1 MKELIRQILREY
13 TEPTLTFKIV
23 LSDTLSEQKEHIGK
37 LISPTKKEVELY
49 KNRHSQ
55 EFIKNNISSL
65 GRVDPDDIIESIK
78 HIKNDIIKASH
89 KIVDNC
95 NKSDCGSLN
104 VIDNSTTGFD
114 YHMYIN
120 KIKGEIHLIINTSIY
135 HPKFLRRNLSSP
147 LIIVDNYGEAY
158 IKNVK

>member
-1 MKELIRQILREY
+1 MKDLIRQILREY
-13 TEPTLTFKIV
+13 IEPTLTFKIV
-23 LSDTLSEQKEHIGK
+23 LNNSLSEQKEHIKK
-37 LISPTKKEVELY
+37 LIVPTEKEIELY

-55 EFIKNNISSL
+55 ELGKNNVSSL
-65 GRVDPDDIIESIK
+65 NRVDPDDIIDSIDN
-78 HIKNDIIKASH
+78 IKNAIIKSTN

-120 KIKGEIHLIINTSIY
+120 KIKGETHLIINTSIY
-135 HPKFLRRNLSSP
+135 HPKFLKRDLSSP
-147 LIIVDNYGEAY
+147 LIIVDIYGEPY
-158 IKNVK
+158 IKNLK

>member
-1 MKELIRQILREY
+1 MKELIRQILREH

-23 LSDTLSEQKEHIGK
+23 LDNSISEQKEHIGK
-37 LISPTKKEVELY
+37 LISPSKKEIELY

-55 EFIKNNISSL
+55 EFNKNTVSSL
-65 GRVDPDDIIESIK
+65 NRVDPDDIIESIN
-78 HIKNDIIKASH
+78 HIKNSIIKAAH
-89 KIVDNC
+89 QIVENC

-120 KIKGEIHLIINTSIY
+120 KIKGEIHIIINTSIY
-135 HPKFLRRNLSSP
+135 HPKFLRRDLSSP
-147 LIIVDNYGEAY
+147 LIIVDEYGDPY
-158 IKNVK
+158 IKNIK